1 MPKYRFEFREDFAE
15 EVVENVELDDDEAAN
30 REAVRTAR
38 EILADGMM
46 EGLDRTGW
54 AVRVFDEQGGVVT
67 TVLFSQLVEKR
78 GHLE

>member
-15 EVVENVELDDDEAAN
+15 EVLENIELEDDEAAN
-30 REAVRTAR
+30 KEAVRTAR

-54 AVRVFDEQGGVVT
+54 AVRVYDEEGNVIT
-67 TVLFSQLVEKR
+67 TVLFAHLVEKR
-78 GHLE
+78 GSLE

>member
-1 MPKYRFEFREDFAE
+1 MPRYRFEFREDFAE
-15 EVVENVELDDDEAAN
+15 EVLENIELDDDDAAIK
-30 REAVRTAR
+30 EAVRTAR

-54 AVRVFDEQGGVVT
+54 AVRVFDEQANVVT

>member
-54 AVRVFDEQGGVVT
+54 AVRVYDEKGDVVT